1 MKQVVLK
8 VIRNTPV
15 ADNVIAMTLEGDV
28 GAIRRPGEF
37 INIKVDGCFLRRPI
51 SVCDVDTV
59 STGTRRIEKEAQE
72 AFGVSLYNAPD
83 VSRSK
88 KEDPAGIRDKRSGEG
103 DPEVQ
108 GTVTILYK
116 VVGKGTEI
124 LAGCRKGDMLDVLTG
139 LGNGFDIGS
148 AGDAPWLIGGGI
160 GSAPMMMLA
169 KHLIEDGVRPTV
181 LLGFRTE
188 SEMFLHHDLYEIGCD
203 VFVATEDG
211 SYGKKGFVTDLIR
224 EKAES
229 LYCSYIY
236 ACGPGPMLKAVHG
249 CIAGTWPEETPGAE
263 LSLEERMGCGFGAC
277 MGCSIMTV
285 NGPRRI
291 CKDGPVFK
299 AEELVWE

>member
-1 MKQVVLK
+1 MKQVNLTVK
-8 VIRNTPV
+8 RNTPV

-28 GAIRRPGEF
+28 GAIRCPGEF
-37 INIKVDGCFLRRPI
+37 INIKVDGGFLRRPI

-59 STGTRRIEKEAQE
+59 STGTKRIEKEAQE
-72 AFGVSLYNAPD
+72 AFGVSLYNAP
-83 VSRSK
+83 
-88 KEDPAGIRDKRSGEG
+88 EIGG
-103 DPEVQ
+103 DEEREVQ
-108 GTVTILYK
+108 GSVTILYK

-124 LAGCRKGDMLDVLTG
+124 LAKCQKGDVLDVLTG
-139 LGNGFDIGS
+139 LGNGFDIRN

-169 KHLIEDGVRPTV
+169 KQLIEDGVRPTV

-188 SEMFLHHDLYEIGCD
+188 AEMFLHHDLYEIGCD

-211 SYGKKGFVTDLIR
+211 SYGRKGFVTDLIR
-224 EKAES
+224 DKAES

-236 ACGPGPMLKAVHG
+236 ACGPGAMLKAVKG
-249 CIAGTWPEETPGAE
+249 CIRETWPEETPGTE

-285 NGPRRI
+285 NGPKRV